1 MGKCLRTVIHKMN
14 IAPNLRHGV
23 LMMITDFVKQLKV
36 FNQIGGIELLNFM
49 NAFMNVISKQ
59 VKFQSVLENFDQILC

>member
-1 MGKCLRTVIHKMN
+1 MN